1 MAHLSLNRGWY
12 LLIVG
17 MTVVVGVALL
27 LVLAVSTFQALQKRP
42 VGEDLSAADLAARA
56 VVQSRSQDYAG
67 AERSLQE
74 ALLKDAQLEYTSQL
88 AVVKFNLAKYEE
100 SVALYQQVIDARGEM
115 AFAWNGMGN
124 AYRDWAQEDEVNR
137 LDRQN
142 RALEAYRKSRETE
155 RGFVA
160 AYQNEALL
168 LSEMGRRAEA
178 ADLADEGYRA
188 TGRSELAELATRLK
202 N

>member
-1 MAHLSLNRGWY
+1 M
-12 LLIVG
+12 
-17 MTVVVGVALL
+17 VVGVALL